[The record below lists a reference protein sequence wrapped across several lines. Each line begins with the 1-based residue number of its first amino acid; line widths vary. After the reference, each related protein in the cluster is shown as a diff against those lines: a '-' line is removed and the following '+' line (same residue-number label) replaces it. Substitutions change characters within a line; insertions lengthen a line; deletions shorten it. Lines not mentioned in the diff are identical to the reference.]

1 MINPN
6 DLTILLFLMI
16 FHYMNL
22 NYIYNLWTLLELL
35 LTFQK
40 KIEDENAAVKKL

>member
-1 MINPN
+1 
-6 DLTILLFLMI
+6 
-16 FHYMNL
+16 MNL

-40 KIEDENAAVKKL
+40 KIEDENVAIKKL